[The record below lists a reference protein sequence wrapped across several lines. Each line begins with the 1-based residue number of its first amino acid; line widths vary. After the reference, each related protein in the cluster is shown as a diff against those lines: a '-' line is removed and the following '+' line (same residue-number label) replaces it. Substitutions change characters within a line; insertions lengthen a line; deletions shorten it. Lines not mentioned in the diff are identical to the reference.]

1 MTIDAEQPY
10 VLILEGLISPPIAYR
25 RMRQRLLDH
34 GAVGVDLAPV
44 HVHDWILAGLRGFG
58 SLQVRAADAIERAHE
73 RGGRRPILVVGHSGG
88 GVLARLAMADAPYRG
103 RATAVSPLVGC
114 LVTLGTPHALHAS
127 PTAVRHAGMQLSGFL
142 ARHEPGA
149 WHAPTTGYVTVG
161 SDAVRP
167 RAEPGSGSP
176 GHPVDRIRRA
186 FFGRIVGPL
195 LPSGSDGV
203 VSLDWAHLEGATNLT
218 YHDVLHGVVGG
229 PWYGDDAVID
239 RWWPVVVGAWR
250 RALDARAAGPVVQTQ
265 GAGQLV
271 RRAAR

>member
-1 MTIDAEQPY
+1 MTIDADRPH

-34 GAVGVDLAPV
+34 GAEGVDLGPV
-44 HVHDWILAGLRGFG
+44 HVHDWMRAGVTGFG
-58 SLQVRAADAIERAHE
+58 ALQVRVADAIERAYE
-73 RGGRRPILVVGHSGG
+73 RAGRRPIIVVGHSGG
-88 GVLARLAMADAPYRG
+88 GVVARLAMADVPYRG

-114 LVTLGTPHALHAS
+114 LVTLGTPHALHHS
-127 PTAVRHAGMQLSGFL
+127 PTRSRHAGVQLSDFL

-167 RAEPGSGSP
+167 SSEPSHAP
-176 GHPVDRIRRA
+176 RRHPVDRLRRA
-186 FFGRIVGPL
+186 VFGRIVGPL

-229 PWYGDDAVID
+229 PWYGDEVVVD
-239 RWWPVVVGAWR
+239 RWWPVAVDAWR
-250 RALDARAAGPVVQTQ
+250 QALAARATGT
-265 GAGQLV
+265 GST
-271 RRAAR
+271 ARLLDDRPA